1 MRFIDWRHS
10 IIVSGMENG
19 SKSVMFFL
27 FFYLLLIIL
36 LFILSKISIQKLVDS
51 RHFIKDQIAY
61 FIKKIITL
69 SLITCFFCFF
79 SPTNS
84 TKFILSSLT
93 IFVAFHFIEA
103 VIVQNKINMKDS
115 NG

>member
-1 MRFIDWRHS
+1 MWVIDWRHS

-27 FFYLLLIIL
+27 FFYLLLIIS

-61 FIKKIITL
+61 FIKKVITL

-84 TKFILSSLT
+84 SKFILSSLM
-93 IFVAFHFIEA
+93 IFIVFHFIETM
-103 VIVQNKINMKDS
+103 VIQKKINMRDF